1 MTTYH
6 ETPIQCPMCD
16 AEQPYQDCTLGS
28 LGHFEH
34 FRCRYCGWQWSDE
47 IEVIDNTTEY
57 PQ

>member
-47 IEVIDNTTEY
+47 IEVINDTEC